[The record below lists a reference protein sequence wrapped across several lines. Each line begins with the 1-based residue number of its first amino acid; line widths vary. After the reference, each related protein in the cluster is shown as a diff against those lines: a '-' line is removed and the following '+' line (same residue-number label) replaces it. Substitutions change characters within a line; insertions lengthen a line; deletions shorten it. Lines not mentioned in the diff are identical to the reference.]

1 MCPRPSTPNKAH
13 ARGENYWRE
22 GDRCGA
28 CGSKMLLDFA
38 TNPRGT
44 TYAYFV
50 CSGRAA
56 KRTTCTRRA
65 VPVQLAERLVED
77 AYASITISENTYQS
91 VAAKIS
97 AAFDKRTADRDQE
110 IADLQ
115 ANRARLEEESYKLL
129 AAHFAE
135 AIDLAT
141 LKRHQDRIRIG
152 LADTERRLA
161 EHDKHSSARAFLHDS
176 LRLLTDAQRM
186 YASSD
191 DVNRRLANQVFY
203 TRLEITEDEELRPQL
218 AEPFATITNEG
229 RKPKRE
235 QATSADVACS
245 RNEHCGA

>member
-1 MCPRPSTPNKAH
+1 M
-13 ARGENYWRE
+13 
-22 GDRCGA
+22 
-28 CGSKMLLDFA
+28 
-38 TNPRGT
+38 
-44 TYAYFV
+44 
-50 CSGRAA
+50 
-56 KRTTCTRRA
+56 
-65 VPVQLAERLVED
+65 ED
-77 AYASITISENTYQS
+77 AYASITISEETYQS

-115 ANRARLEEESYKLL
+115 ANRARLEAESDKLL
-129 AAHFAE
+129 AAHFAD

-141 LKRHQDRIRIG
+141 LKRHQDRIRAG
-152 LADTERRLA
+152 
-161 EHDKHSSARAFLHDS
+161 HDKHSSSARAFLHNS
-176 LRLLTDAQRM
+176 LQLLTDAQRM

-191 DVNRRLANQVFY
+191 DGNRRLANQAFY

-245 RNEHCGA
+245 RNEHWVEARGLEPLTSSLQSWRSTN